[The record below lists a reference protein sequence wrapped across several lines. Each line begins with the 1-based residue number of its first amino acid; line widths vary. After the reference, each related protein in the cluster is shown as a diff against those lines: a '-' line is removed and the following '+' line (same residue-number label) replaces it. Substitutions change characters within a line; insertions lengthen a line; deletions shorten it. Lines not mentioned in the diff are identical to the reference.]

1 MKKLLLILICLFV
14 SFEVKSLEITFTC
27 VWEKTIYYDENGNI
41 SDEKNKTNR
50 EFYHIDTDYGYWGEV
65 RGVIDMNHFGDKHPI
80 KFDKNIFRK
89 DFTYGYTTYNRTNG
103 KITTVIKNKI
113 KDLGFNLSESYG
125 NCEEIKQRE
134 CDDEKI
140 LVCKGKSYG
149 YDKETKKETSY
160 KKNETYFLC
169 KKHNTLTKYPFSK
182 SQKIFADYFFYN
194 DMKFSETTNE
204 YRIYNGYGKDD
215 FHLVILDRTNLEIR
229 DRRNTSDFDDEFV
242 GNCEISKQ
250 KL

>member
-14 SFEVKSLEITFTC
+14 SSEVKSLEITFTC
-27 VWEKTIYYDENGNI
+27 VWYKSIFYDENGNI
-41 SDEKNKTNR
+41 DKEANINDR
-50 EFYHIDTDYGYWGEV
+50 DFYHINTNYGYWGNV
-65 RGVIDMNHFGDKHPI
+65 RGVINMNYFGDKYPI
-80 KFDKNIFRK
+80 KFDKNIFTK
-89 DFTYGYTTYNRTNG
+89 DLPNGYTTYNRTNG
-103 KITTVIKNKI
+103 KITTVIKNTI
-113 KDLGFNLSESYG
+113 KGLGVNLSESFG

-140 LVCKGKSYG
+140 LVCKGNSYG

-169 KKHNTLTKYPFSK
+169 KKHNTLTRYPFSK

-194 DMKFSETTNE
+194 DMKFSETANE
-204 YRIYNGYGKDD
+204 YRIYNNFGKDN
-215 FHLVILDRTNLEIR
+215 FRLTILDRINLKID
-229 DRRNTSDFDDEFV
+229 DRRKTPRFDDSFV
-242 GNCEISKQ
+242 GDCEISKQ